1 MFSCARLFLLCTA
14 MAMGCRLNGP
24 VIGQGPDIR
33 PTREP
38 VLGGEVTLAIMAK
51 RPPDTFIARD
61 GSTCIV
67 APDVYARTPEGSMF
81 RCRWVRA

>member
-1 MFSCARLFLLCTA
+1 MPSRAMFFLLPLA
-14 MAMGCRLNGP
+14 VAGCYLNGP
-24 VIGQGPDIR
+24 VSGQGPDIR

-38 VLGGEVTLAIMAK
+38 ALGGEVTLEVRAK
-51 RPPDTFIARD
+51 REPDTLIARD

-67 APDVYARTPEGSMF
+67 APDVYANTRTGSMF